1 MAAPGNSWQG
11 SPYARYTRDKLEF
24 LAISVLFR
32 SPTLVALLPR
42 LYQGGRGKLRLAWIR
57 ARNHP
62 GILKDDDLDLPPYPE
77 EVLGRARGI
86 RLLILDVDGVLT
98 DGRLYFD
105 AKGETLKVF
114 HVRDGHGIKMAQRG
128 GIEVALVSGRRS
140 DAAFHRARELGI
152 TRFYEGV
159 RDKVAILEEL
169 LAALNLTPPQVA
181 AVGDELVDLPLFHRV
196 GLGAAVADAVPEVRA
211 AAHWVTTLPGGKGA
225 VREVCDLL
233 LKAQGRWEEL
243 VRPWQGPAA
252 G

>member
-1 MAAPGNSWQG
+1 MLFILAVLASWRELNG
-11 SPYARYTRDKLEF
+11 M
-24 LAISVLFR
+24 
-32 SPTLVALLPR
+32 
-42 LYQGGRGKLRLAWIR
+42 
-57 ARNHP
+57 NHP
-62 GILKDDDLDLPPYPE
+62 LNSHVYPT
-77 EVLGRARGI
+77 EVWQRAQAI
-86 RLLILDVDGVLT
+86 RLLILDIDGVLT
-98 DGRLYFD
+98 DGSLYFD

-169 LAALNLTPPQVA
+169 LAALNLTPAQVA

-196 GLGAAVADAVPEVRA
+196 GLGVAVADAIPEVRA
-211 AAHWVTTLPGGKGA
+211 AAHWVTSLPGGRGA

-233 LKAQGRWEEL
+233 IKAR
-243 VRPWQGPAA
+243 
-252 G
+252 

>member
-1 MAAPGNSWQG
+1 LNSNDYPPDVW
-11 SPYARYTRDKLEF
+11 E
-24 LAISVLFR
+24 
-32 SPTLVALLPR
+32 
-42 LYQGGRGKLRLAWIR
+42 R
-57 ARNHP
+57 A
-62 GILKDDDLDLPPYPE
+62 KD
-77 EVLGRARGI
+77 I

-98 DGRLYFD
+98 DGSLYFGPQ
-105 AKGETLKVF
+105 GEALKVF

-169 LAALNLTPPQVA
+169 LAALNLTLPQVA

-196 GLGAAVADAVPEVRA
+196 GLAAAVADAAPEVRA
-211 AAHWVTTLPGGKGA
+211 AAHWVTSLPGGRGA

-243 VRPWQGPAA
+243 LRPWQEPGP